1 MKLTHSLVG
10 RVALGG
16 AAASTRAADWFSNNT
31 DVASNIVQARSRWGR
46 AGTYPAMATAT
57 ATMDPDIRAAMGMV
71 GAAAGAVIVEREGF
85 GLPFRR
91 WSILLCPMP

>member
-1 MKLTHSLVG
+1 
-10 RVALGG
+10 
-16 AAASTRAADWFSNNT
+16 
-31 DVASNIVQARSRWGR
+31 
-46 AGTYPAMATAT
+46 
-57 ATMDPDIRAAMGMV
+57 MDPDIRAAMGMV